1 MDLSE
6 MSLKDL
12 QKHEK
17 DVHQAITDYEARRLK
32 TARDACAA
40 LAKEH
45 GFTLDEIVGNKS
57 KKSGA
62 KAPAKYRNPADPSKT
77 WAGKGRKPDWINDA
91 IARGDDIETFLI

>member
-1 MDLSE
+1 
-6 MSLKDL
+6 
-12 QKHEK
+12 
-17 DVHQAITDYEARRLK
+17 
-32 TARDACAA
+32 
-40 LAKEH
+40 
-45 GFTLDEIVGNKS
+45 VGNKS

>member
-57 KKSGA
+57 KTQLSTVTPPILRRLGLA
-62 KAPAKYRNPADPSKT
+62 KAANLTGLTTPLRVVMISRP
-77 WAGKGRKPDWINDA
+77 
-91 IARGDDIETFLI
+91 F